1 MEGRHMND
9 DSVDT
14 VIRQAIGGD
23 PGATSW
29 ILAQADT
36 TESPVVIAMAALL
49 ERRPGSLDRALAA
62 ASTSRDRQVVEIARA
77 HLNGNND
84 LVDALA
90 RDHLVDFPDSLIV
103 AWIASDALER
113 SVAKA
118 RFDGAVGCC
127 SALGVGFGAGRGQTR
142 GQLISVPAGKT
153 SELLVRLALDA
164 GTSVRTDRLVEDLWG
179 DDSVR
184 TSRNTVQSKIAKLRH
199 ALGDPAVVVGGDG
212 GYTLVV
218 DPLDVDAVA
227 VLTRAAEATALL
239 GDGESWRGRAV
250 RDDLA
255 DVPR

>member
-1 MEGRHMND
+1 MEGSHMND

-49 ERRPGSLDRALAA
+49 ERRPGSLDRALVA

-113 SVAKA
+113 S
-118 RFDGAVGCC
+118 
-127 SALGVGFGAGRGQTR
+127 RGK
-142 GQLISVPAGKT
+142 G
-153 SELLVRLALDA
+153 
-164 GTSVRTDRLVEDLWG
+164 
-179 DDSVR
+179 
-184 TSRNTVQSKIAKLRH
+184 
-199 ALGDPAVVVGGDG
+199 
-212 GYTLVV
+212 
-218 DPLDVDAVA
+218 PL
-227 VLTRAAEATALL
+227 
-239 GDGESWRGRAV
+239 
-250 RDDLA
+250 
-255 DVPR
+255 